1 MKLVLELL
9 KARIESRIGRRNL
22 KLVSL
27 SFIILSLFLPAFWG
41 SSMRGIQAMCFGWI
55 CFYTKDFIPAL
66 VWLANPVLFA
76 SLFLSPKRRNSRLLL
91 AFISMMLGVLAI
103 FITRIPKEDYNH
115 YVSVL
120 PSYGYIAWIIGVT
133 GIFIYHLERWKS
145 KNA

>member
-9 KARIESRIGRRNL
+9 KVRIESRIGRRNL

-27 SFIILSLFLPAFWG
+27 SFIIVSLFLPAFWG

-66 VWLANPVLFA
+66 VWLANPILFA
-76 SLFLSPKRRNSRLLL
+76 SLIISPKRRSLRLLL
-91 AFISMMLGVLAI
+91 SLITVILGALAI
-103 FITRIPKEDYNH
+103 FITRIPKDDYTH

-120 PSYGYIAWIIGVT
+120 PSFGYICWIIGVV